1 MVIIYCLAVILE
13 CLLQEFLTSVTT
25 GLRGQ
30 AGTSFERQKRP
41 MRSDYRC
48 GSRFEHLFERHKQKL
63 FQLNYLFFRLFILY
77 SDNSHR
83 FLTIT

>member
-13 CLLQEFLTSVTT
+13 CLLEEFLTSVTT

-30 AGTSFERQKRP
+30 AGTSFEREKTSKL
-41 MRSDYRC
+41 RSDYRC

-63 FQLNYLFFRLFILY
+63 FSDKIIYFSDYLFC
-77 SDNSHR
+77 
-83 FLTIT
+83 TVITVIAS